1 MGLEDGDTGSFA
13 PLAAFLAEQAGAKS
27 ATIERFDKLS
37 GGAIQENH
45 ALDVAFEGGAFEGTQ
60 AFVLRTDAPSGVEV
74 SHARA
79 EEFQLLQCAY
89 AKGVCVPEAL
99 WACADT
105 DVYERPFYVMRR
117 VSGTAEGHRL
127 VKDQA
132 VIDNGDSL
140 VAHLGAQ
147 LAKIHSITPKNQTFD
162 FLTIPEPTPAM
173 GGITRFRG
181 FVDALPGDYPTIEW
195 GLRWLEKHAP
205 KDVDLVL
212 IHHDF
217 RIGNLMMD
225 SGILTGILDWEFAE
239 WSDYHEDLAWFCARC
254 WRFGNFE
261 KEAGGIGNRLA
272 FYDGY
277 QEMSGRRIDPEQ
289 IYFWEVYAHM
299 RWAVIAIQQG
309 VRHSSGEERSLH
321 LALTGR
327 VCAELEWELI
337 RMTAPGG
344 HHGTG

>member
-1 MGLEDGDTGSFA
+1 MGVESGDLGSFE
-13 PLAAFLAEQAGAKS
+13 PLAAFLAEQAGAIS
-27 ATIERFDKLS
+27 ASIQRFDKLS

-45 ALDVAFEGGAFEGTQ
+45 ALDVVFEGGSFEGTQ
-60 AFVLRTDAPSGVEV
+60 ALVLRTDAPSGVDI

-79 EEFQLLQCAY
+79 EEFQLLKCAY

-99 WACADT
+99 WACT
-105 DVYERPFYVMRR
+105 DANVFERPFYVMRR
-117 VSGTAEGHRL
+117 VRGTAEGHHL

-132 VIDNGDSL
+132 VIANGDGL
-140 VAHLGAQ
+140 VAHLGGQ
-147 LAKIHSITPKNQTFD
+147 LAKIHSITPENQSFD
-162 FLTIPEPTPAM
+162 FLTLPEPTPAIA
-173 GGITRFRG
+173 GVVRFRKYL
-181 FVDALPGDYPTIEW
+181 DELPGDYPTIEW
-195 GLRWLEKHAP
+195 GLRWLENNAP
-205 KDVDLVL
+205 SEVDLVL
-212 IHHDF
+212 THHDY

-261 KEAGGIGNRLA
+261 KEAGGIGDRSA

-277 QEMSGRRIDPEQ
+277 QEMSGRQVDPEQ

-299 RWAVIAIQQG
+299 RWAVIAVQQG

-337 RMTAPGG
+337 RMTKPGG
-344 HHGTG
+344 QHGTR